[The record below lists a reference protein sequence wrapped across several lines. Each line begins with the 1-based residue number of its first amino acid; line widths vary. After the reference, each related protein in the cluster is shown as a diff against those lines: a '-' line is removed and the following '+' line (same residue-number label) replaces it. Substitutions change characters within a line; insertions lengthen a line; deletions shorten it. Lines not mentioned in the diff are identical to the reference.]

1 MPILS
6 RHPVKGGM
14 KTTKVD
20 KGIGAKEKVG
30 DDRVVFT
37 SALEEMQGQEVGLQM
52 SHGIEV

>member
-1 MPILS
+1 
-6 RHPVKGGM
+6 M

-30 DDRVVFT
+30 DDRVVVT